1 MRALLLVFVGGA
13 AFQVA
18 RHDARRAMPLAASGA
33 EADLASLTVP
43 ELKDRLRDAGL
54 KIGGRKAALIE
65 RLDAARGDTTTD
77 DGAARSTK
85 QKKKKKEGDAGV
97 VRRAARAIGLT
108 KKKMAPPQEE
118 DAAALVAQSEEHALE
133 LDRMK
138 EVFATKYAEK
148 VAELTRDIAD
158 RSEKVATLTRELT
171 DRDERIVEL
180 ETAAANVRA
189 EADARARTTLLVR
202 LDSQRTELE
211 RAKDLALADAET
223 ARELQLAEMKE
234 FYTNQY
240 GEKVAELTRDIAER
254 DERIAGLEAS
264 ESPMSWFKSLG
275 NMGRANSGVSR
286 VSAAREEPETDA
298 PPEAAS

>member
-1 MRALLLVFVGGA
+1 MRALLLVFVGA
-13 AFQVA
+13 AGFQVA
-18 RHDARRAMPLAASGA
+18 RRASDARRAPVLLAASGP
-33 EADLASLTVP
+33 EVDLASLTVP

-65 RLDAARGDTTTD
+65 RLEAARGDTD
-77 DGAARSTK
+77 SGAARSTK
-85 QKKKKKEGDAGV
+85 KKEEEKKKKQEGDAGV

-108 KKKMAPPQEE
+108 KKKKTAAPQ
-118 DAAALVAQSEEHALE
+118 AQTEEHARE

-158 RSEKVATLTRELT
+158 RSEKVAALTRELT
-171 DRDERIVEL
+171 DRDGRIAEL
-180 ETAAANVRA
+180 EAAAADARA
-189 EADARARTTLLVR
+189 DADARARTTLLVR

-211 RAKDLALADAET
+211 RAKALALADAET

-240 GEKVAELTRDIAER
+240 GEKVAELARDIAER
-254 DERIAGLEAS
+254 DKRITRLEEAA
-264 ESPMSWFKSLG
+264 ESPMSWFKARS
-275 NMGRANSGVSR
+275 RARAVLSR
-286 VSAAREEPETDA
+286 ARF
-298 PPEAAS
+298 

>member
-1 MRALLLVFVGGA
+1 MRALLLVFVGA
-13 AFQVA
+13 AGFQVA
-18 RHDARRAMPLAASGA
+18 RRASDARRAPVLLAASGP
-33 EADLASLTVP
+33 EVDLASLTVP

-65 RLDAARGDTTTD
+65 RLEAARGDTD
-77 DGAARSTK
+77 SGAARSTK
-85 QKKKKKEGDAGV
+85 KKEKKKKKQEGDAGV

-108 KKKMAPPQEE
+108 KKKKTAAPQ
-118 DAAALVAQSEEHALE
+118 AQTEEHARE

-158 RSEKVATLTRELT
+158 RSEKVAALTRELT
-171 DRDERIVEL
+171 DRDGRIAEL
-180 ETAAANVRA
+180 EAAAADARA
-189 EADARARTTLLVR
+189 DADARARTTLLVR

-211 RAKDLALADAET
+211 RAKALALADAET

-240 GEKVAELTRDIAER
+240 GEKVAELARDIAER
-254 DERIAGLEAS
+254 DKRITRLEEAA
-264 ESPMSWFKSLG
+264 ESPMSWFKARS
-275 NMGRANSGVSR
+275 RARAVLSR
-286 VSAAREEPETDA
+286 ARF
-298 PPEAAS
+298 